1 MVFDKKTFG
10 EKICQAR
17 KEAGM
22 SREQVADQI
31 MVSKATIDK
40 WEQGKHTP
48 QMPEVVAVAQLF
60 KKRLEFFLEE
70 EDEFMPLIE
79 ELKINPNAAKPIR
92 YEGLTETLNGWRTY
106 YKEYDYILCLETDSA
121 VDIIESTW
129 RDENTFQVFININT
143 GKICA
148 IRDFG
153 MYDTCPSSNLFS
165 TEYLPLF
172 THQPVNNEDELKKI
186 AEKTLNRFKMEVQ
199 KMKES
204 AEYPLF
210 LLWHCGANNYVAW
223 SLNENKKVFVYNYK
237 KYRKEFS
244 VSDTDISSLE
254 DVKINTRY
262 VVQPPS
268 YELIQE
274 LGLSLFPS
282 IWERKLAYDKWE
294 YREEKESMEDIIPS
308 EFKQLY
314 RKALKAINTTRKKDY
329 GYDEEIARLENRMC
343 CFEKLCQIGGAPR
356 KILEKEILLIERAY
370 DEIRGVIEE

>member
-22 SREQVADQI
+22 SREQVAEQI

-60 KKRLEFFLEE
+60 KKKIDFFFEE
-70 EDEFMPLIE
+70 GDDFMPLTE
-79 ELKINPNAAKPIR
+79 ELKINPNAAKPII
-92 YEGLTETLNGWRTY
+92 YEGLTETLNGWRAY
-106 YKEYDYILCLETDSA
+106 YQEYDYILRLEVDST
-121 VDIIESTW
+121 VDITESTW
-129 RDENTFQVFININT
+129 RNENTFQVFININT
-143 GKICA
+143 KEICA
-148 IRDFG
+148 VRDFG
-153 MYDTCPSSNLFS
+153 MYDTCPSSNLFN

-172 THQPVNNEDELKKI
+172 THQLLNNEDELKEF
-186 AEKTLNRFKMEVQ
+186 AEKTLNRFKKEVQ

-223 SLNENKKVFVYNYK
+223 SLNENKRVFVYNYK
-237 KYRKEFS
+237 EYRKEFS

-254 DVKINTRY
+254 DVKINTKY
-262 VVQPPS
+262 MILPPS
-268 YELIQE
+268 HELIQE
-274 LGLSLFPS
+274 LGLSLSPS

-294 YREEKESMEDIIPS
+294 FREEKESMEEIVPFA
-308 EFKQLY
+308 FKQLY
-314 RKALKAINTTRKKDY
+314 RKVLTAINKTRKKDY

-343 CFEKLCQIGGAPR
+343 RFEKLCQIGGAQ
-356 KILEKEILLIERAY
+356 KEFFEKEIYLIERAY